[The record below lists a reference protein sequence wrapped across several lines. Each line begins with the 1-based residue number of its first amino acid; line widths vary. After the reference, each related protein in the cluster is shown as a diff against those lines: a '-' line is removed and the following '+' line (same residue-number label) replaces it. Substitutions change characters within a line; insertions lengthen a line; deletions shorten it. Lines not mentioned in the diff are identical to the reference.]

1 MSESAAKFLPH
12 VRLLLH
18 YVVMKSDVGQK
29 IILDVSYVFWTK
41 VLSYWSLRMSMDLGA
56 ILYNELHV
64 SSLNFIFSV

>member
-29 IILDVSYVFWTK
+29 IILDVSHVFGPKYYPIGHFVCQWT
-41 VLSYWSLRMSMDLGA
+41 
-56 ILYNELHV
+56 
-64 SSLNFIFSV
+64 